1 VVLIDILQIH
11 LPPKSE
17 LVMIEIWIRGFRI
30 FKRRRGAQQGGM
42 HMWQR
47 AMCWRIKKAEKKE
60 YIWESE
66 AFNSDNLMVKKSIDM
81 DAFFYQ
87 TIVIQ

>member
-1 VVLIDILQIH
+1 
-11 LPPKSE
+11 
-17 LVMIEIWIRGFRI
+17 M
-30 FKRRRGAQQGGM
+30 
-42 HMWQR
+42 R

>member
-42 HMWQR
+42 HEGDVLENKESR
-47 AMCWRIKKAEKKE
+47 EERI
-60 YIWESE
+60 YMGI
-66 AFNSDNLMVKKSIDM
+66 
-81 DAFFYQ
+81 
-87 TIVIQ
+87 